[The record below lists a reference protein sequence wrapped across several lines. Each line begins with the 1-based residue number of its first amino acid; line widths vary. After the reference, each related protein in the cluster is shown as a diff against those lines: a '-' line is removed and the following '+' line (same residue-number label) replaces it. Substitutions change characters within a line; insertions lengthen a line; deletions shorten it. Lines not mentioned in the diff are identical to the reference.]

1 MRMSIGFWVIGTF
14 CKEAFCGI
22 PSAVFFLDDLSD
34 EKLLQSIAT
43 EVNTPE
49 TIFLK
54 DLNNGIFDSVCF
66 TPTCKGLFFGNALFG
81 AAKVINE
88 KTDLRQFSIT
98 CGIRVFAIE
107 ILDDTRIKV
116 RFSLVDLEKAP
127 IPANLNPALGG
138 ELVVSLAECKGELIV
153 EVRSPS
159 RLQDLQPN
167 TGMLCGMEYNSFAIT
182 ADTHY
187 ETDSDYDF
195 IAKVIAPKL
204 GVHREIIT
212 PIACTKLSSYWKQR
226 VDKSEFIAMG
236 ASGEKVYIC
245 QDSDFTYVS
254 GNCVISAT
262 GEMYLD

>member
-1 MRMSIGFWVIGTF
+1 MSIGFWIVDTF

-34 EKLLQSIAT
+34 EKLLQNIAM
-43 EVNTPE
+43 EVNVPE
-49 TIFLK
+49 SIFLK

-66 TPTCKGLFFGNALFG
+66 TPACKGLFFGNALFG

-88 KTDLRQFSIT
+88 KTKLKQFSIT

-127 IPANLNPALGG
+127 IPANLNSALGG
-138 ELVVSLAECKGELIV
+138 ELVVSLAECKDELIV

-159 RLQDLQPN
+159 RLQDLHPN
-167 TGMLCGMEYNSFAIT
+167 TGMLSGMDYNSFAIT

-195 IAKVIAPKL
+195 IAKVVAPKL
-204 GVHREIIT
+204 GVHRDVIT
-212 PIACTKLSSYWKQR
+212 PIACTKLSAYWKQR
-226 VDKSEFIAMG
+226 VNKSEFIAIG
-236 ASGEKVYIC
+236 SNGEKVYIC

-254 GNCVISAT
+254 GDCIISAT
-262 GEMYLD
+262 GEMFTD